1 MSYLTD
7 GVRLYEDLGACQNF
21 GLTGGSWLTV
31 RDCRTD
37 TVRTMCQLEQ
47 ALCEPV
53 PRASV
58 TSDERQHRPHR
69 AIPSA

>member
-7 GVRLYEDLGACQNF
+7 GVHLYETLGSCQNF
-21 GLTGGSWLTV
+21 GLAGGAWLTV

-37 TVRTMCQLEQ
+37 IVRTMCELEQ

-53 PRASV
+53 TRRLAGS
-58 TSDERQHRPHR
+58 H
-69 AIPSA
+69 